1 MIQKIKII
9 KTLII
14 IFSLSLS
21 FSANAQTVEEIIKG
35 RKAMFSE
42 NYQNAKKISILL
54 KSKRIEEAK
63 PLMKKISDNYIK
75 LLDYFP
81 ENAKE
86 GFKTGALPSIW
97 ENKDEFNALMKKA
110 SDDMIKLAKAI
121 DTAEDLRENVYV
133 RESLE
138 TSQLSAK
145 SGTRFRS
152 VSKET
157 NPPKISTTM
166 AADVVSEVRCGSK
179 VGGSAHNLLNTPPAS
194 ISEPTDASAIVLISD
209 FSLGT
214 EEDIGD
220 VDSDEE
226 MAPS

>member
-14 IFSLSLS
+14 IFSLCFS
-21 FSANAQTVEEIIKG
+21 FTAYAQTVEEIIKG

-54 KSKRIEEAK
+54 KSKKIEEAK

-81 ENAKE
+81 ENTKE
-86 GFKTGALPSIW
+86 GLKTEALPTIW

-121 DTAEDLRENVYV
+121 ETAEDLRAAQKELMWSNCTTCH
-133 RESLE
+133 S
-138 TSQLSAK
+138 
-145 SGTRFRS
+145 RFR
-152 VSKET
+152 
-157 NPPKISTTM
+157 
-166 AADVVSEVRCGSK
+166 
-179 VGGSAHNLLNTPPAS
+179 
-194 ISEPTDASAIVLISD
+194 
-209 FSLGT
+209 
-214 EEDIGD
+214 
-220 VDSDEE
+220 
-226 MAPS
+226 APH

>member
-14 IFSLSLS
+14 IFSLC
-21 FSANAQTVEEIIKG
+21 FPFTANAQTVEEIIKG

-54 KSKRIEEAK
+54 KSKKIEEAK

-81 ENAKE
+81 ENTKE
-86 GFKTGALPSIW
+86 GFKTEALPTIW

-121 DTAEDLRENVYV
+121 DTAEDLRAAQKELMWSNCTACH
-133 RESLE
+133 S
-138 TSQLSAK
+138 K
-145 SGTRFRS
+145 FR
-152 VSKET
+152 
-157 NPPKISTTM
+157 
-166 AADVVSEVRCGSK
+166 
-179 VGGSAHNLLNTPPAS
+179 
-194 ISEPTDASAIVLISD
+194 
-209 FSLGT
+209 
-214 EEDIGD
+214 
-220 VDSDEE
+220 
-226 MAPS
+226 APH

>member
-1 MIQKIKII
+1 MKQKIKII
-9 KTLII
+9 QTI
-14 IFSLSLS
+14 IFIFFMS
-21 FSANAQTVEEIIKG
+21 FPFYANAMTVEEIIKG

-121 DTAEDLRENVYV
+121 ETAEDLRAAQKELMWSNC
-133 RESLE
+133 
-138 TSQLSAK
+138 SACHSK
-145 SGTRFRS
+145 FR
-152 VSKET
+152 
-157 NPPKISTTM
+157 
-166 AADVVSEVRCGSK
+166 
-179 VGGSAHNLLNTPPAS
+179 
-194 ISEPTDASAIVLISD
+194 
-209 FSLGT
+209 
-214 EEDIGD
+214 
-220 VDSDEE
+220 
-226 MAPS
+226 APH